1 MKFLL
6 ILSSRLNTL
15 LALIGA
21 AAVVAMMAHI
31 CLDVALRNLF
41 RHSMNSAPEIVA
53 RYYMVGIA
61 FLPLAW
67 LEQRRDMIQVELL
80 DFAMSDR
87 IRRWSDVTVMLI
99 AALVYLMLARATWPK
114 AFSEM
119 RTGAFVELVNMKMP
133 VWHSYFLPPLG
144 FSIAVVACLL
154 TALVIAR
161 PQFADLDGYHNE
173 R

>member
-1 MKFLL
+1 MKTLL
-6 ILSSRLNTL
+6 FLSSRLNTL
-15 LALIGA
+15 LAYIGA

-41 RHSMNSAPEIVA
+41 RISMNSAPEIVA

-80 DFAMSDR
+80 DFAMTDR
-87 IRRWSDVTVMLI
+87 MRHASDVVVMLV
-99 AALVYLMLARATWPK
+99 AALVYGMLARATWPK

-119 RTGAFVELVNMKMP
+119 KTGAFVELVNIKLP
-133 VWHSYFLPPLG
+133 VWHSYFLPPIG
-144 FSIAVVACLL
+144 FSIAMIACLL

-161 PQFADLDGYHNE
+161 PGLAALDGYHNE